1 VKHATVQDLAGFE
14 DLITRIRSIGELK
27 ERTPLH
33 FYYKGRGIVH
43 FHIDSGVI
51 YADLA
56 ETRIRLG
63 SSGNHDESAEH
74 QLYASLLVLIK

>member
-1 VKHATVQDLAGFE
+1 MKHASVQDLAGFE

-33 FYYKGRGIVH
+33 FYYKGRGILH
-43 FHIDSGVI
+43 FHIDSDVI

-63 SSGNHDESAEH
+63 SPGNHDESAEH
-74 QLYASLLVLIK
+74 QLYESLVAMIK